1 MKEVSDDLI
10 LKARKLIDVL
20 TEKKSLKN
28 AISKKEIEEL
38 EKTLKRIENKGLKGR
53 FGQNLKVN
61 KKYFRKTTS

>member
-53 FGQNLKVN
+53 FCLNV
-61 KKYFRKTTS
+61 KKN